1 VQPVRFGPDRILLF
15 PVLIF
20 LLGSLPAAGSS
31 RLLLPLLLLPL
42 GAAGWVLRARVVVSD
57 RGLLVCNGLRARTH
71 PWSSVSGIDVPR
83 RGPARLLRHGAR
95 AVPMTAL
102 PRGRLRELLALA
114 PVSGSDAPAGPEPT

>member
-1 VQPVRFGPDRILLF
+1 MQRVRFGPDRILLF

-42 GAAGWVLRARVVVSD
+42 GAAGWV
-57 RGLLVCNGLRARTH
+57 LRARTH